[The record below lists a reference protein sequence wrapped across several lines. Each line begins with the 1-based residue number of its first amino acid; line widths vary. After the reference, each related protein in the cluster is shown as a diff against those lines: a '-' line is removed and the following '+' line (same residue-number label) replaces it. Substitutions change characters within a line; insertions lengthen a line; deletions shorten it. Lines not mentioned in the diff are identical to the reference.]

1 MGISAYAAVTVADG
15 TEKRAE
21 DVVSGDSLLDASG
34 GTALSVRKVWQG
46 PAVGMFRIAL
56 TGGRMLDL
64 TGDQKIMTA
73 GGLVAADR
81 IQPGTQIQ
89 TMDGY
94 AVCGEAYGLPG
105 DFMVYDIV
113 PENPAAA
120 PCIAANRIL
129 VGL

>member
-1 MGISAYAAVTVADG
+1 MGISAYAAVTIADG

-21 DVVSGDSLLDASG
+21 DVVAGDTLLETG
-34 GTALSVRKVWQG
+34 GGAALSVRKVWQG
-46 PAVGMFRIAL
+46 PAVGMFRVAL
-56 TGGRMLDL
+56 TGGVMLDL

-73 GGLVAADR
+73 NGLVAAGR
-81 IQPGTQIQ
+81 IQPGTQIR
-89 TMDGY
+89 TLDGY
-94 AVCGEAYGLPG
+94 AVCSEAYGLPG

-120 PCIAANRIL
+120 PCIAANRMW